1 MNRSEATAVLR
12 ELLDACNGLILTS
25 CVFLAPV
32 GSENYNLHIKCALDE
47 TLRRCALAVCEKHK
61 LKMKETGGTVII
73 YRE

>member
-1 MNRSEATAVLR
+1 MDRSEATAVLR
-12 ELLDACNGLILTS
+12 ELLDVCNGVIMTS

-47 TLRRCALAVCEKHK
+47 PLRKCVLGVCEKHK
-61 LKMKETGGTVII
+61 LKMRETGGTVVI